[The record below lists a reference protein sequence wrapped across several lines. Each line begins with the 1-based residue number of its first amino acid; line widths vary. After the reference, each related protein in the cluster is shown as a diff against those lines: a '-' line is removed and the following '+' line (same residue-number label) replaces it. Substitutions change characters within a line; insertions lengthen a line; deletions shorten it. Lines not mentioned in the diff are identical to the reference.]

1 MASEAA
7 EGGLA
12 GRYANAVF
20 ELAQE
25 QKAVDAVS
33 ADLAS
38 LRRAMET
45 SSDLNR
51 LVRSPVFGAEDFANI
66 EKWIA
71 LQPQATPDKDDVGP
85 KEKPAPEPES
95 RKGAAPPWHEPAVER
110 VG

>member
-1 MASEAA
+1 MASETA

-33 ADLAS
+33 ADLAA

-45 SSDLNR
+45 SSDLAR
-51 LVRSPVFGAEDFANI
+51 LVRSPCS
-66 EKWIA
+66 
-71 LQPQATPDKDDVGP
+71 PP
-85 KEKPAPEPES
+85 KTRP
-95 RKGAAPPWHEPAVER
+95 RR
-110 VG
+110 

>member
-25 QKAVDAVS
+25 QKAVDTVS

-45 SSDLNR
+45 SSDLTR
-51 LVRSPVFGAEDFANI
+51 LVRSPVFSAEDQAKALKAVL
-66 EKWIA
+66 EKMGAQA
-71 LQPQATPDKDDVGP
+71 LRALPPRFQP
-85 KEKPAPEPES
+85 
-95 RKGAAPPWHEPAVER
+95 RPPSP
-110 VG
+110 